1 VADRRL
7 PCSVKDDGGAL
18 RHGELLIARA
28 WRPDL
33 EINPDASFTVVLLQQ
48 PPAPDDLTL
57 SMHNVVVCTPAAPI
71 RLPSAV
77 REAPAVSYAGAA
89 PPVPLRLSPTAIEA
103 YGAGRLIALH
113 PLAVTPQEIFRRGE
127 TTLSLETLIRALDG
141 ARESA
146 RRYWEEADRVLAWP
160 DEPAHASH
168 PDRVRSRLRALLERA
183 AASNALPN
191 GAAERLRRIVDGEPP
206 ARVVASPAALAEEIA
221 SVRCLLDDQRSAEQL
236 AAMQSY
242 LEQAAAGDAH
252 AELAVERAFV
262 REQLSFVTL
271 LHERHRFESLRAT
284 FETFRQ
290 EYAGA
295 YARHHAAY
303 WQAIARVRASLD
315 DAQAAARA
323 LARLNSLRGLGRPVG
338 QPALAAYERLRDMT
352 ACAGEALKASL
363 REQPRCPEC
372 GITLEDAAP
381 VQETTRALRDLH
393 GALATQQSRLASE
406 AVRRILARGGE
417 RLDLFL
423 QIVQASDTAGLAQVL
438 DDELLV
444 FLRDL
449 LAEPVV
455 PTPEALDLFEQL
467 ARAYPVIDEAQVDA
481 VIHTLRQLLTEA
493 IATRRAADPSQP
505 SAFRFASPPPS

>member
-1 VADRRL
+1 VVDRKL
-7 PCSVKDDGGAL
+7 PDPASNDAGGGADP
-18 RHGELLIARA
+18 E
-28 WRPDL
+28 
-33 EINPDASFTVVLLQQ
+33 ASQ
-48 PPAPDDLTL
+48 
-57 SMHNVVVCTPAAPI
+57 
-71 RLPSAV
+71 
-77 REAPAVSYAGAA
+77 
-89 PPVPLRLSPTAIEA
+89 
-103 YGAGRLIALH
+103 
-113 PLAVTPQEIFRRGE
+113 
-127 TTLSLETLIRALDG
+127 
-141 ARESA
+141 
-146 RRYWEEADRVLAWP
+146 RYWDEANRVLAWP
-160 DEPAHASH
+160 DEPAHVPH

-183 AASNALPN
+183 AALP
-191 GAAERLRRIVDGEPP
+191 GETAERLRRIVEGEQP

-221 SVRCLLDDQRSAEQL
+221 SVRCLLDDHRSAEQL

-242 LEQAAAGDAH
+242 LAQAVADDANG
-252 AELAVERAFV
+252 ELAADRAFV

-271 LHERHRFESLRAT
+271 LHEPHRFESLRAT

-303 WQAIARVRASLD
+303 GQTLARVRASLD
-315 DAQAAARA
+315 DAQASARA

-338 QPALAAYERLRDMT
+338 QPTLAAYERLRGMT
-352 ACAGEALKASL
+352 ACAAEALEASL
-363 REQPRCPEC
+363 REGPRCPEC

-381 VQETTRALRDLH
+381 VKETTRVLRDLH

-438 DDELLV
+438 DDELLA

-481 VIHTLRQLLTEA
+481 VVHTLRQLLTEA
-493 IATRRAADPSQP
+493 IAARRAADPAAQA
-505 SAFRFASPPPS
+505 AFRFASLPPS